1 MYNAQGKLSQA
12 DVLTRYAP
20 LVRRLGLQLVA
31 KMPASVDL
39 DDLIQAGMIG
49 LLDAASRYKEDQGA
63 QFETYASQRIRGAM
77 LDELRAN
84 DWLPR
89 SMRKTSREVESA
101 VHKVEQHLGRS
112 ASETEIAEYLNMPL
126 DEYQAMLQDLH
137 GSQLIYYEDFDRS
150 ADDEPFLDRY
160 CVDRSDPLT
169 ALMDGS
175 LRAALVDAIDK
186 LPEREKLLMSLYYE
200 RGLNLREI
208 GAVMEVSESR
218 VCQLHSQAVAR
229 LRAKLREQAWSGI
242 EA

>member
-1 MYNAQGKLSQA
+1 MYNAQGKISQA
-12 DVLTRYAP
+12 DVLTKYTP

-77 LDELRAN
+77 LDELRSN

-89 SMRKTSREVESA
+89 SVRRTSRELEMA
-101 VHKVEQHLGRS
+101 VHQVEQQLGRA
-112 ASETEIAEYLNMPL
+112 ASEAEIALHLKMPL

-160 CVDRSDPLT
+160 CVDHSDPLS
-169 ALMDGS
+169 ALLDES
-175 LRAALVDAIDK
+175 LRG
-186 LPEREKLLMSLYYE
+186 M
-200 RGLNLREI
+200 NLREI
-208 GAVMEVSESR
+208 GAVIEVSESR

-229 LRAKLREQAWSGI
+229 LRARLREMAWAAEES
-242 EA
+242 

>member
-1 MYNAQGKLSQA
+1 MYNAQGKMSQE

-39 DDLIQAGMIG
+39 DDLLQAGMIG
-49 LLDAASRYKEDQGA
+49 LLDAASRYQEDQGA

-77 LDELRAN
+77 LDELRHN

-89 SMRKTSREVESA
+89 SLRKISREVEFT
-101 VHKVEQHLGRS
+101 VHQVEQRLGHS
-112 ASETEIAEYLNMPL
+112 ASEAEIAEQLKIPL
-126 DEYQAMLQDLH
+126 GAYQSMLLDLH

-160 CVDRSDPLT
+160 CVDPADPLSS
-169 ALMDGS
+169 LLS
-175 LRAALVDAIDK
+175 QQLRAALVEALER

-200 RGLNLREI
+200 SGLNLREI

-218 VCQLHSQAVAR
+218 ACQLHSQAVVRLRAR
-229 LRAKLREQAWSGI
+229 LREMVWADAEH
-242 EA
+242 